1 MLYQLLGLPIQL
13 FYDLFL
19 SECTIQMYN
28 TMERDSTKS
37 PPDLDKTAV

>member
-13 FYDLFL
+13 FYDFFL
-19 SECTIQMYN
+19 YECTIQM
-28 TMERDSTKS
+28 ERNGTKS